1 MDHRA
6 GAALTAIC
14 FKYGPLEYSQR
25 LKHKGASDEQVYKIL
40 AQSQDNKN
48 LDDKGVIVGLHAK
61 GDARTDDSG
70 FVVKAVK

>member
-48 LDDKGVIVGLHAK
+48 LDEKADKIRENANTKEVH
-61 GDARTDDSG
+61 
-70 FVVKAVK
+70 

>member
-40 AQSQDNKN
+40 AQCQDNKN
-48 LDDKGVIVGLHAK
+48 LDENTDKIRENARIKGVH
-61 GDARTDDSG
+61 
-70 FVVKAVK
+70 

>member
-14 FKYGPLEYSQR
+14 FKYGPLEYSRR

-40 AQSQDNKN
+40 AQCQDNKN
-48 LDDKGVIVGLHAK
+48 LDEKAEKIRENARIKGVH
-61 GDARTDDSG
+61 
-70 FVVKAVK
+70 